1 VVVTRSHR
9 VDEDCVE
16 ACLRTRARYVGM
28 IGSSNK
34 VRRCHE
40 ALAARGLGK
49 KDIARLHAPIG
60 LDLGARTHGE
70 IAIAI
75 VAELIAVRRSA
86 AASSSRKSRR

>member
-9 VDEDCVE
+9 LDERCVE

-34 VRRCHE
+34 VRRCRE
-40 ALAARGLGK
+40 FLRTRGVPRR
-49 KDIARLHAPIG
+49 DVARLRAPVG

-75 VAELIAVRRSA
+75 VAEMVAVRRGGA
-86 AASSSRKSRR
+86 AAALRKTR